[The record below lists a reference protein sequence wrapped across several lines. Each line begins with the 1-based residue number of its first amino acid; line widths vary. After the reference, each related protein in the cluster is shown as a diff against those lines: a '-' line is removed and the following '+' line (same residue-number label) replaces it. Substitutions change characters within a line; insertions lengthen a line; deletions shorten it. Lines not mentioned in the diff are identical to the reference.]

1 MLLATLFDHDS
12 AYVPEGFGVLTT
24 ADNARDVVAAAY
36 AAADSGEQVTADVPI
51 LMYHSFTENPEEVT
65 ATNSLISDFEA
76 QLKALRDAG
85 YTSVTY
91 QQLID
96 FVTLGVDLP
105 EKPVVITMDDGY
117 RDNLTLA
124 APLLEEYGFTANV
137 AVIGTSVGHSTYK
150 DSDTPITHHF
160 SLEEALP
167 WVEKGVL
174 SVTTHSYDMHQ
185 VASLDGENCRQGVLQ
200 MEGEREEAYI
210 AALTEDYTKAQQQL
224 TDVLGEVCPVYTY
237 PYGFSSILSEV
248 FLHDLG
254 VQVTVTT
261 EYGANQLLKGV
272 PQSLYQLRRI
282 NVEGSLAADTLL
294 DRIDLELGM
303 NNRKLE
309 GRMESVRRSRLLVDR
324 LNDAVSILKSKPV
337 NGNKMYDII
346 YMTFLGPDKLMHEE
360 LLYRL
365 DISARHYYRLRTQA
379 INIIALRLW
388 SAPAGEVDSWLEV
401 LSILE
406 NW

>member
-1 MLLATLFDHDS
+1 
-12 AYVPEGFGVLTT
+12 
-24 ADNARDVVAAAY
+24 
-36 AAADSGEQVTADVPI
+36 
-51 LMYHSFTENPEEVT
+51 
-65 ATNSLISDFEA
+65 
-76 QLKALRDAG
+76 
-85 YTSVTY
+85 
-91 QQLID
+91 
-96 FVTLGVDLP
+96 
-105 EKPVVITMDDGY
+105 MDDGY

-150 DSDTPITHHF
+150 DSDTPITPHF

-248 FLHDLG
+248 VLHDLG

-294 DRIDLELGM
+294 DRIE
-303 NNRKLE
+303 
-309 GRMESVRRSRLLVDR
+309 
-324 LNDAVSILKSKPV
+324 
-337 NGNKMYDII
+337 
-346 YMTFLGPDKLMHEE
+346 TFL
-360 LLYRL
+360 
-365 DISARHYYRLRTQA
+365 
-379 INIIALRLW
+379 
-388 SAPAGEVDSWLEV
+388 
-401 LSILE
+401 E
-406 NW
+406 NLQYQTPTGG